1 MHAKHRNGPG
11 NGHRSNTMGMGG
23 AAAASRIPPEGS
35 IRGYRMHNS
44 EYRNYNRGGYGNGGY
59 SKPYQPPLPPQ
70 RGTDVFMEAGRMAAE
85 YLVSKGMLPPN
96 ALSGKWQ
103 GDGLKNLV
111 GNFQGYKSNEAEKI
125 QTSVDGRA
133 SAHSR
138 LGNAGMDVAPG
149 RRKYSDEYN
158 SMGSRSSI
166 RGMERGRKRSES
178 FKIYGSEVS
187 RELGKSG
194 SLAEKIRTYP
204 GAEVDSDT
212 SVGHYSEQPLGK
224 DGNCEMHGSSP
235 DEIAQEI
242 ESETQIVSGLEKRNL
257 VEDADVSTSVLS
269 NGKCLASDA
278 NTEATKKSD
287 DESELI
293 KAVNSDNETQQNDE
307 KKEVASFGVEDTLVS
322 EDHVDLVKQCKF
334 ANVPTKARSSL
345 TMKGLTKTDLKP
357 MKEEESISKRQP
369 VEDTGVHS
377 IDVGIGNSAGNAAT
391 HQNHELKSLQSDDP
405 TSKKEMNIICSTR
418 SAPSLRS
425 ESFAERSLYKEQQ
438 PDEGMSGFGRS
449 KSMLMERGEKR
460 AIDCNHDGKE
470 DFKKLR
476 QWVPL
481 QDAQSNSSAPI
492 SSSTENKP
500 LSQEPSTS
508 QGSHLAPCPDQSS
521 LDISLLSK
529 DNADSSEFMQEK
541 QLFPSSFKTCDLNL
555 VGGCD
560 VNESHDAGP
569 LLVFPSI
576 TQSGKAATSID
587 VDLSM
592 SNNGNMSN
600 KTGKHSVN
608 EKDIEVIDL
617 EKESAHDDKTY
628 GTSDRRGDTVFTD
641 LDGLPTNVHN
651 ANGMPDV
658 QDGYGLMISELLGS
672 DSPNCSSVPTDL
684 NSLHNHM
691 GLPNEEGILGDD
703 DSIYMSLGEIPISIL
718 GAWEQP
724 SQDYG
729 KPF

>member
-23 AAAASRIPPEGS
+23 VAAASRIPPEGS
-35 IRGYRMHNS
+35 MRGYRMYNS
-44 EYRNYNRGGYGNGGY
+44 EYRNYNRGGYGSGGHP
-59 SKPYQPPLPPQ
+59 KQYQPPLPPQ
-70 RGTDVFMEAGRMAAE
+70 RETDIFMEAGRMAAE

-103 GDGLKNLV
+103 SDGLKNQV

-125 QTSVDGRA
+125 QSSVDGRA

-138 LGNAGMDVAPG
+138 LGNAALDVGSG

-158 SMGSRSSI
+158 SVGSRTSI
-166 RGMERGRKRSES
+166 RGIERGRKRTGS
-178 FKIYGSEVS
+178 FKNYGSEVS
-187 RELGKSG
+187 RELGRSG
-194 SLAEKIRTYP
+194 SLTDKIRTFHGP
-204 GAEVDSDT
+204 EAESDA
-212 SVGHYSEQPLGK
+212 SFGHYGDQPAGK
-224 DGNCEMHGSSP
+224 DGNCEMLKSSP
-235 DEIAQEI
+235 DEPAREI
-242 ESETQIVSGLEKRNL
+242 ESETQMVSGLEKRNL
-257 VEDADVSTSVLS
+257 VEDADVNNSILS
-269 NGKCLASDA
+269 NEKCLTSDA
-278 NTEATKKSD
+278 SAEATKKPD
-287 DESELI
+287 NESELV
-293 KAVNSDNETQQNDE
+293 KAVNSDNELQQKNDE
-307 KKEVASFGVEDTLVS
+307 KKEVASSGIEDTLVS

-334 ANVPTKARSSL
+334 VNVPTKARSSL
-345 TMKGLTKTDLKP
+345 TMKGLKGDQNP
-357 MKEEESISKRQP
+357 IKEEDGISKREP
-369 VEDTGVHS
+369 LEDTGVHI
-377 IDVGIGNSAGNAAT
+377 IDVDVENLAGNAAT
-391 HQNHELKSLQSDDP
+391 HQNHELKSLPSDDP
-405 TSKKEMNIICSTR
+405 TLEKEMNITYSTR
-418 SAPSLRS
+418 SAPSMRS

-438 PDEGMSGFGRS
+438 QDEGLSGFGRS

-460 AIDCNHDGKE
+460 AIDCNPDGKD

-481 QDAQSNSSAPI
+481 QDAQSISSPPI
-492 SSSTENKP
+492 SSSIENKP

-508 QGSHLAPCPDQSS
+508 QSAHLAPSLDHNS
-521 LDISLLSK
+521 LDISLFPK
-529 DNADSSEFMQEK
+529 DNADSSKFMQEK

-555 VGGCD
+555 VGASD
-560 VNESHDAGP
+560 VNENHDADP
-569 LLVFPSI
+569 MHVFPSI
-576 TQSGKAATSID
+576 TQTGKAAKPID

-592 SNNGNMSN
+592 GNNGNMSN
-600 KTGKHSVN
+600 KTGKYSVN

-617 EKESAHDDKTY
+617 EKESAHEDKTY
-628 GTSDRRGDTVFTD
+628 GNSDRRGDTVFTD
-641 LDGLPTNVHN
+641 LDGFPNNVHN

-691 GLPNEEGILGDD
+691 ALPNAEGILGDD
-703 DSIYMSLGEIPISIL
+703 DSIYMSLGEIPISML

>member
-11 NGHRSNTMGMGG
+11 NGHRSNSMGMGG

-35 IRGYRMHNS
+35 MRGYRMHNS
-44 EYRNYNRGGYGNGGY
+44 EFRNYNRGGYGNGGY
-59 SKPYQPPLPPQ
+59 SKQYQPPLPPQ
-70 RGTDVFMEAGRMAAE
+70 RETDVFMEAGRMAAE

-103 GDGLKNLV
+103 GDGLNNQV
-111 GNFQGYKSNEAEKI
+111 GNFQGYRSNEAEKI

-138 LGNAGMDVAPG
+138 LGNAAMDVAPS

-158 SMGSRSSI
+158 SVGSRSSI
-166 RGMERGRKRSES
+166 RGIERGRKRSES
-178 FKIYGSEVS
+178 FKNYGLEVN

-194 SLAEKIRTYP
+194 SLAEKSRTFP
-204 GAEVDSDT
+204 GAEAESDA
-212 SVGHYSEQPLGK
+212 SVGHYSEQPSGK
-224 DGNCEMHGSSP
+224 DGNFEMHRSSP
-235 DEIAQEI
+235 GETAREI
-242 ESETQIVSGLEKRNL
+242 ESESQIVSGLEKRNV
-257 VEDADVSTSVLS
+257 VEDADVSTSILS
-269 NGKCLASDA
+269 NEKRLTSDA

-287 DESELI
+287 DELDSV
-293 KAVNSDNETQQNDE
+293 KAVNSDNETQHKNDE
-307 KKEVASFGVEDTLVS
+307 EKEVVSFGIEDTS
-322 EDHVDLVKQCKF
+322 
-334 ANVPTKARSSL
+334 
-345 TMKGLTKTDLKP
+345 GLKTDLNP
-357 MKEEESISKRQP
+357 IKEEESISKREP
-369 VEDTGVHS
+369 LEVTGVHI
-377 IDVGIGNSAGNAAT
+377 IDVDNGNSVGNTAT
-391 HQNHELKSLQSDDP
+391 HQNHNLENLQSDDP
-405 TSKKEMNIICSTR
+405 TSEKEMNIIYSTR

-425 ESFAERSLYKEQQ
+425 ESFAERSIYKEQR

-449 KSMLMERGEKR
+449 KSMLMQRGEKR
-460 AIDCNHDGKE
+460 AIDCNPDGKE

-481 QDAQSNSSAPI
+481 QDTKSNSSPPI

-500 LSQEPSTS
+500 LSHEPSTS
-508 QGSHLAPCPDQSS
+508 QGSHLAPCPDQNS
-521 LDISLLSK
+521 LDISLFSK
-529 DNADSSEFMQEK
+529 DNANSSEFMQEK

-555 VGGCD
+555 VGACD
-560 VNESHDAGP
+560 VNENHDADP
-569 LLVFPSI
+569 MLVFASI
-576 TQSGKAATSID
+576 TETGKTATSID

-592 SNNGNMSN
+592 GNNGNMSN

-617 EKESAHDDKTY
+617 EKESALDDKTY
-628 GTSDRRGDTVFTD
+628 GTSDRRGDNVFTD
-641 LDGLPTNVHN
+641 LDGLPNNVHS

>member
-35 IRGYRMHNS
+35 MRGYRMHNS

-59 SKPYQPPLPPQ
+59 SKQYQPPLPPQ
-70 RGTDVFMEAGRMAAE
+70 RETDVFMEAGRMAAE

-103 GDGLKNLV
+103 GDGLKNQV
-111 GNFQGYKSNEAEKI
+111 VNFQGYRSNEAEKI
-125 QTSVDGRA
+125 HTSVDGRA

-138 LGNAGMDVAPG
+138 LGNAAMDVAPG

-158 SMGSRSSI
+158 SMGSRSSV
-166 RGMERGRKRSES
+166 RGIERGRKRSES
-178 FKIYGSEVS
+178 FKNYGSEVS

-194 SLAEKIRTYP
+194 SLAEKIRTYHV
-204 GAEVDSDT
+204 AEADSDT

-224 DGNCEMHGSSP
+224 DGNSEMHGSSP
-235 DEIAQEI
+235 GEIAQGI
-242 ESETQIVSGLEKRNL
+242 ESETQTVSGLEKRNI

-287 DESELI
+287 DESELV
-293 KAVNSDNETQQNDE
+293 KAVNNDNETQQNDE
-307 KKEVASFGVEDTLVS
+307 KKEVSSFGIEDTLVS

-345 TMKGLTKTDLKP
+345 TMKGLMKTDLKP
-357 MKEEESISKRQP
+357 IKEEESISKREH
-369 VEDTGVHS
+369 VEDTGVHR
-377 IDVGIGNSAGNAAT
+377 IDVGVGNSVGNPAT

-405 TSKKEMNIICSTR
+405 TSEKEMNIIYSTR

-425 ESFAERSLYKEQQ
+425 ESFAERSLYKEQR

-460 AIDCNHDGKE
+460 AIDCDGKE

-481 QDAQSNSSAPI
+481 QDAQSNISAPI
-492 SSSTENKP
+492 SSSTENRP
-500 LSQEPSTS
+500 LSQEPRTS
-508 QGSHLAPCPDQSS
+508 HGSHPAPCPDQSS

-529 DNADSSEFMQEK
+529 DNTDSSEFMQEK

-560 VNESHDAGP
+560 VNESHDSGP
-569 LLVFPSI
+569 ILVFPSI
-576 TQSGKAATSID
+576 TQTGKAATSID

-600 KTGKHSVN
+600 KTGKHSIN

-684 NSLHNHM
+684 NILHNHM